1 MSAAADAVPIKLPKF
16 LVTTLE
22 PKSPQ
27 DGDKVVFTC
36 FSEQNQSSEL
46 PLFLVDVKYEGK
58 ASVATEWKDQSTLG
72 TETKPLPSDNTKIK
86 SFVDAGEGDFSG
98 RAVSQARGSEL
109 TVALTLTL

>member
-1 MSAAADAVPIKLPKF
+1 MSTAADAVSIKLPKF

-22 PKSPQ
+22 PKSQ

-46 PLFLVDVKYEGK
+46 PLFLVDVKYEDK
-58 ASVATEWKDQSTLG
+58 ASVAAEWKDQPKLG
-72 TETKPLPSDNTKIK
+72 TKTKPLPSDNTKIK